1 MALNTCCRHDS
12 RSVHTVMSSHLLG
25 SRSRHVDTRPL
36 TSVMTWDGGT
46 RDVCSSQDPYPHR
59 TRCPPSRIRPNPAQ
73 TGPATTPRAACKHTP
88 AYRFALE
95 AARCS
100 SECASI
106 LATPQTA
113 GRAAVAARGTGPP
126 PAPDPTSHRRKPG
139 ATGHISSTATAPGGG
154 GGGLGAIAHATP
166 TATRATPPHTSVSAI
181 QPFNA
186 HCMPRSITR
195 CTSVAL
201 GASCADAPCRPRPT
215 RPHAHTHLTSQA
227 HKVRQVRHAHRRMN
241 PRSRT
246 SLPSTLCRSEN
257 AS

>member
-1 MALNTCCRHDS
+1 M
-12 RSVHTVMSSHLLG
+12 MSSHLLG
-25 SRSRHVDTRPL
+25 SRSRHVDTMPL

-154 GGGLGAIAHATP
+154 GRRARRDRPCHPYCHQSNASTHLWQRHPALQRPLHATLDHALHLGGLG
-166 TATRATPPHTSVSAI
+166 R
-181 QPFNA
+181 
-186 HCMPRSITR
+186 
-195 CTSVAL
+195 
-201 GASCADAPCRPRPT
+201 
-215 RPHAHTHLTSQA
+215 
-227 HKVRQVRHAHRRMN
+227 
-241 PRSRT
+241 
-246 SLPSTLCRSEN
+246 
-257 AS
+257 